1 MSWTF
6 RMVCFK
12 LAGGFDAVVLSI
24 LLLSRKP
31 VCGRAWEL
39 HKFCDAHA
47 LSPTPDVTPHMVHQ
61 LILYDTVTLK
71 AHITAVG
78 LLHYE
83 TK

>member
-1 MSWTF
+1 
-6 RMVCFK
+6 MVCFK
-12 LAGGFDAVVLSI
+12 PAEGFDAVVLSI
-24 LLLSRKP
+24 LLLAGMP

-39 HKFCDAHA
+39 HMFCDVHT

-78 LLHYE
+78 LLHAL
-83 TK
+83 